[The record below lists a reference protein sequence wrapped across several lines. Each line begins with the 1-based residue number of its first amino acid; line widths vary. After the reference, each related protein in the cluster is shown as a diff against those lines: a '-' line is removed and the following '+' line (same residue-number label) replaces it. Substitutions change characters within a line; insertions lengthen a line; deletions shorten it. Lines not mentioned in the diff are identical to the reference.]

1 VKLFVLVLLLVFS
14 SAIAVSVLGF
24 EFYNQMQIP
33 NTDIERHSPNPVLL
47 SGNEV
52 PSPSNWIEEEQ
63 ITVLKDRVV
72 IYIDNPTWARF
83 ADTNSM
89 DPLLD
94 IGSHGVEIK
103 PDSPEQIQIGDVIAY
118 ERDDFDGVV
127 VHRVVDIG
135 QDNDGYYFITKGDNN
150 NVSDGIKVRFP
161 QIKGVLVAVIW

>member
-1 VKLFVLVLLLVFS
+1 MKLFILVLLLVFS
-14 SAIAVSVLGF
+14 SAIAVSVVGF
-24 EFYNQMQIP
+24 EYYNQKQIAD
-33 NTDIERHSPNPVLL
+33 NDIVDLSPNSVLL
-47 SGNEV
+47 SGTEQ

-103 PDSPEQIQIGDVIAY
+103 PDSPEQIMIGDIIAY

-135 QDNDGYYFITKGDNN
+135 QDDEGHYFITKGDNN
-150 NVSDGIKVRFP
+150 NVSDGIKIRFN